1 MMAEEVISGGVH
13 NRESGFFGRS
23 PEQRSGETARSH
35 QNLIDEKNMDD
46 VDSFFALVA

>member
-23 PEQRSGETARSH
+23 PEQRSGVTARSH
-35 QNLIDEKNMDD
+35 SNLIGLTKKIKI
-46 VDSFFALVA
+46 DSG

>member
-13 NRESGFFGRS
+13 NKESGFFGRS

-35 QNLIDEKNMDD
+35 QNLIDEKKWMMWIA
-46 VDSFFALVA
+46 SLPS